1 MKLNE
6 RMDEKSKKKL
16 HGPLKKKKTNTHR
29 IHSQTKNLKEGL
41 NLGPILRIT
50 LFYPRCCVNNSK

>member
-6 RMDEKSKKKL
+6 RMDEKRKKKL
-16 HGPLKKKKTNTHR
+16 HGPLKKKTKTHR

-50 LFYPRCCVNNSK
+50 FFFFLSKVLP